1 MADIKELYDK
11 MVNSSESKIKHKI
24 WMFKNNFCICDG
36 NFNDLQKFYNRIN
49 AQDFMCELKTMPDR
63 QKHIELINLD
73 MLRRISNYLS
83 SAFSLVGYAR
93 DYMKENYSDTE
104 TLQVYEKYIK
114 ENFIDNNLTKFI
126 QDLRNFFLHNGI
138 NGFSYSLSA
147 IGPNVNDVK
156 FSTTIQK
163 RNLNKGSYFT
173 TKSKE
178 YMLTLP
184 ESIDIMVEIQK
195 YHKLV
200 LELYTW
206 LFGYLND
213 LHKED
218 ISKAKKYEQE
228 YFDEMARL
236 FYKQK

>member
-1 MADIKELYDK
+1 MADINELHDK
-11 MVNSSESKIKHKI
+11 MVNSTESKIKYKI
-24 WMFKNNFCICDG
+24 WMFKNNFFICDG
-36 NFNDLQKFYNRIN
+36 NFNDLQKFYSKIN
-49 AQDFMCELKTMPDR
+49 AQEFMRELRTMPDR

-138 NGFSYSLSA
+138 NGFSYSFSA
-147 IGPNVNDVK
+147 IGPSVNDVK
-156 FSTTIQK
+156 FSTILQK
-163 RNLNKGSYFT
+163 RNLNKGNYFT

-184 ESIDIMVEIQK
+184 EAIDIMIEIQK

-200 LELYTW
+200 LGLYTW

-236 FYKQK
+236 FYNQK